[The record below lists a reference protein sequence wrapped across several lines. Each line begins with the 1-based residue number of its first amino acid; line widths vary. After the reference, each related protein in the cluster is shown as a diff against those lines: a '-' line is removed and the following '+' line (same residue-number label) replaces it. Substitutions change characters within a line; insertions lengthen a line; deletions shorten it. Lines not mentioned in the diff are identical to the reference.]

1 MKLFAETAAQF
12 QTRLSQEEVLKQ
24 LSEYAQSKGKPVGPL
39 QNYKAKVEGQ
49 KFVLEQKMVSRAIFL
64 LKIRGEVEPQAT
76 GAQVKVKIGLRWF
89 GKLLIGSITLLAIP
103 VWIAAWV
110 KLVSLSPINTI
121 FSPDFLGISAI
132 FLGLYGMMMVE
143 FNNYVKHFKEAFCQV
158 LSAQVVEQNS

>member
-89 GKLLIGSITLLAIP
+89 GKLFIGSITLLAIP
-103 VWIAAWV
+103 VWIAALV
-110 KLVSLSPINTI
+110 KLVSLSPIDTI
-121 FSPDFLGISAI
+121 FSPDFLVSAI

>member
-1 MKLFAETAAQF
+1 
-12 QTRLSQEEVLKQ
+12 
-24 LSEYAQSKGKPVGPL
+24 
-39 QNYKAKVEGQ
+39 
-49 KFVLEQKMVSRAIFL
+49 
-64 LKIRGEVEPQAT
+64 
-76 GAQVKVKIGLRWF
+76 LRWF

-103 VWIAAWV
+103 VWIAALV

>member
-64 LKIRGEVEPQAT
+64 TKDSWRS
-76 GAQVKVKIGLRWF
+76 R
-89 GKLLIGSITLLAIP
+89 
-103 VWIAAWV
+103 AASDRSES
-110 KLVSLSPINTI
+110 KQ
-121 FSPDFLGISAI
+121 G
-132 FLGLYGMMMVE
+132 
-143 FNNYVKHFKEAFCQV
+143 
-158 LSAQVVEQNS
+158 